1 MTKDEARRCL
11 ELTREKFKAY
21 TDKESWVLRYAGPYF
36 TVSVHSKT
44 TVVGTS
50 RSYAQSIKGKSD
62 LKSTKLNW
70 SRMGMTMIFIQYT
83 LKHSLSTELN
93 LRS

>member
-21 TDKESWVLRYAGPYF
+21 TDKESWVLRMPGHIS

-44 TVVGTS
+44 TVVGNT
-50 RSYAQSIKGKSD
+50 RSYA
-62 LKSTKLNW
+62 
-70 SRMGMTMIFIQYT
+70 
-83 LKHSLSTELN
+83 
-93 LRS
+93 